1 LEGGTAA
8 MSKAT
13 DGSPPSGF
21 REQIEAQGVPLP
33 KRAAFG
39 LLSLLVA
46 AAIWLPALHWAF
58 RPRLSQCLSAST
70 VSPRAQALA
79 AQHFA
84 LWNAPALRAVEINK
98 MRASNAEWDFMG
110 RTFFVMALGNMALRD
125 PARAGA
131 CLDVMDAV
139 IDETIKLDRT
149 EGPYFFL
156 MSYARNRAFVEQPP
170 RSLFVDGE
178 IALMLGVRRLV
189 EEKESYKPLLAA
201 RVQAIFERMN
211 AGPIL
216 CAESYPDECWTFCNT
231 AALASLR
238 IADALDGSDH
248 REFFK
253 RWVQSARKELID
265 PKTGLLVSS
274 FGLNGARSSGPKGST
289 IWMAAHCLQLI
300 DEEFAADQYR
310 RARKELG
317 RELLGFGYS
326 RECPI
331 SQVEISDIDSGPV
344 IPYLNASTSASG
356 LAVMSAAA
364 FGDRDYFAALCTSL
378 DFAGFP
384 VEREGRLK
392 YCASNQVGDA
402 VLLYAMVL
410 GPAWEKVKASKYA
423 APAEEAKTP

>member
-1 LEGGTAA
+1 MTP
-8 MSKAT
+8 KAP
-13 DGSPPSGF
+13 DESVKSGF
-21 REQIEAQGVPLP
+21 REQLEAQGVPFL
-33 KRAAFG
+33 KRAALG
-39 LLSLLVA
+39 VLSLLVA
-46 AAIWLPALHWAF
+46 AAIWLPAMHWVF
-58 RPRLSQCLSAST
+58 KPRLSQCLSVNT
-70 VSPRAQALA
+70 VSPRARALA

-84 LWNAPALRAVEINK
+84 LWNDPRLRAVEIGK

-125 PARAGA
+125 PARASA
-131 CLDVMDAV
+131 YLDVMDAV
-139 IDETIKLDRT
+139 IDETIRLDRT

-156 MSYARNRAFVEQPP
+156 MSYAHSRPFVQQPP

-178 IALMLGVRRLV
+178 IALMLGMRRLV
-189 EEKESYKPLLAA
+189 EEKESYKALLAE
-201 RVQAIFERMN
+201 RVQAIVERMN

-238 IADALDGSDH
+238 IADALDGTNH

-253 RWVQSARKELID
+253 RWIRSARENLID
-265 PKTGLLVSS
+265 RKTGLLVSS
-274 FGLNGARSSGPKGST
+274 FALDASPSSGPKGST

-310 RARKELG
+310 RARRELG
-317 RELLGFGYS
+317 RELIGFGYS
-326 RECPI
+326 RECPV
-331 SQVEISDIDSGPV
+331 SKVELSDVDSGPV

-356 LAVMSAAA
+356 LAIMGAAA
-364 FGDRDYFAALCTSL
+364 FGDRDYFSALCTSL

-384 VEREGRLK
+384 IEREGRLK

-423 APAEEAKTP
+423 APASEVKAP